1 MIIAK
6 LTLACR
12 IHAITV
18 ELVLLEEVLIYVN
31 AHQVKVKTQFFHFKI
46 ELLELN
52 LDLEKVTKAKLAVG
66 QNVNPV
72 IYVKIRAPAKPSIP
86 VMVSYAIA

>member
-1 MIIAK
+1 MPTRLRSK
-6 LTLACR
+6 L
-12 IHAITV
+12 I
-18 ELVLLEEVLIYVN
+18 
-31 AHQVKVKTQFFHFKI
+31 FFSFKI

>member
-1 MIIAK
+1 MPTRLRSK
-6 LTLACR
+6 L
-12 IHAITV
+12 I
-18 ELVLLEEVLIYVN
+18 
-31 AHQVKVKTQFFHFKI
+31 FFSFKI

-66 QNVNPV
+66 QSVNPV
-72 IYVKIRAPAKPSIP
+72 IYVKIRALAKPSIP

>member
-1 MIIAK
+1 MPTRLRSK
-6 LTLACR
+6 L
-12 IHAITV
+12 I
-18 ELVLLEEVLIYVN
+18 
-31 AHQVKVKTQFFHFKI
+31 FFSFKI

-52 LDLEKVTKAKLAVG
+52 LDPEKVMKAKLAVG
-66 QNVNPV
+66 QSVNPV